1 MAYISFRD
9 LPIYIAAGNDALSE
23 GEGNSLMVHANQG
36 SLSYTPNLQSTRLLG
51 QTPED
56 GKDFLIAGPFSA
68 SLSFSFFLKNG
79 EFIPTDFTG
88 NSKMSFA
95 FGDKDGLRGSNM
107 YLNSFSYT
115 LAPYSPVQVNCEF
128 GIYSK
133 PEGQIASVH
142 ATATNLGPTAG
153 TVASSQYAHGAYS
166 DLTNPVEGTLTVEN
180 AAYQFTTSRQPVYA
194 IGATTPTEVLQLTA
208 EHQVSIAGDNIDTL
222 VGVGGVEEGA
232 AILAL
237 KAPADTNT
245 TIMTST
251 VNGIVT
257 AQTMNASA
265 GGVAQGTTTIQQSLL

>member
-9 LPIYIAAGNDALSE
+9 LPIYIAAGDNALAE
-23 GEGNSLMVHANQG
+23 GESSSLMVHANQG
-36 SLSYTPNLQSTRLLG
+36 SISYTPNVQSTRLLG
-51 QTPED
+51 QTPD
-56 GKDFLIAGPFSA
+56 AGKDYLIAGPFSA

-79 EFIPTDFTG
+79 EFIPTNFTG
-88 NSKMSFA
+88 SDSKMSFA
-95 FGDKDGLRGSNM
+95 FGDKDGLRGTNM

-115 LAPYSPVQVNCEF
+115 LAPYAPVQVNCEF

-133 PEGQIASVH
+133 PEGKIASVG
-142 ATATNLGPTAG
+142 TTNLGPQPGAA
-153 TVASSQYAHGAYS
+153 ASSQYAHGAYS
-166 DLTNPVEGTLTVEN
+166 TLTNPVAGTLTVEN

-194 IGATTPTEVLQLTA
+194 IGALTPSEVLQLTA
-208 EHQVSIAGDNIDTL
+208 EHQVSIAGDNIDAL

-232 AILAL
+232 AVLDL
-237 KAPADTNT
+237 KAPSAPTV
-245 TIMTST
+245 TIMKST

>member
-9 LPIYIAAGNDALSE
+9 LPIYIAAGDDALTE
-23 GEGNSLMVHANQG
+23 GESNSLMVHANQG

-79 EFIPTDFTG
+79 EFIPTSFTG

-95 FGDKDGLRGSNM
+95 FGDKDGLRGTNM

-115 LAPYSPVQVNCEF
+115 LAPYAPVQVNCEF

-133 PEGQIASVH
+133 PEGKIASVG
-142 ATATNLGPTAG
+142 ATNLGPTAG

-222 VGVGGVEEGA
+222 VGVGGFNEGT
-232 AILAL
+232 AILDL
-237 KAPADTNT
+237 KAPVDTT